1 MTRVKKNTKPTIPT
15 RAPPPGLT
23 RAPRGNLDEDI
34 KTTSRDTRVP
44 LDFSKKTKDQIVLAL
59 RTRIKSLRELR
70 EFLHNKTD
78 ELEIEERAL
87 VEKVNEEKKLRRE
100 KKDDGDRKKEQ
111 RESKE

>member
-1 MTRVKKNTKPTIPT
+1 
-15 RAPPPGLT
+15 
-23 RAPRGNLDEDI
+23 
-34 KTTSRDTRVP
+34 
-44 LDFSKKTKDQIVLAL
+44 
-59 RTRIKSLRELR
+59 
-70 EFLHNKTD
+70 LHNKTN

>member
-23 RAPRGNLDEDI
+23 RARGNLDEDI
-34 KTTSRDTRVP
+34 TTSRDTRVP
-44 LDFSKKTKDQIVLAL
+44 LGFSKKTKDQIVLAL

-70 EFLHNKTD
+70 EFLHNKTN

>member
-15 RAPPPGLT
+15 RAPPPGPT
-23 RAPRGNLDEDI
+23 RPRGNLDEDT
-34 KTTSRDTRVP
+34 TTSRDTRVP
-44 LDFSKKTKDQIVLAL
+44 LDFSKKTKDQIILAL

-70 EFLHNKTD
+70 EFLHNKTN
-78 ELEIEERAL
+78 EVEIEERAL

-100 KKDDGDRKKEQ
+100 KKNDGRKKEQ

>member
-1 MTRVKKNTKPTIPT
+1 MTRVKKNTKPPTIPT

-23 RAPRGNLDEDI
+23 RARGNLDEDVI
-34 KTTSRDTRVP
+34 TSRDTRVP

-70 EFLHNKTD
+70 EFLHNKTN

>member
-23 RAPRGNLDEDI
+23 RARGNLDEDI
-34 KTTSRDTRVP
+34 TTSRDTRVP

-70 EFLHNKTD
+70 EFLQ
-78 ELEIEERAL
+78 IEERAL

-100 KKDDGDRKKEQ
+100 KKDDGDRKNEQ

>member
-1 MTRVKKNTKPTIPT
+1 M
-15 RAPPPGLT
+15 
-23 RAPRGNLDEDI
+23 
-34 KTTSRDTRVP
+34 
-44 LDFSKKTKDQIVLAL
+44 
-59 RTRIKSLRELR
+59 
-70 EFLHNKTD
+70 HNKTN

>member
-1 MTRVKKNTKPTIPT
+1 MTRKEEHQTNDPNDALHPRLDKST
-15 RAPPPGLT
+15 RQ
-23 RAPRGNLDEDI
+23 PRRRHHHFQKRYALGIFRL
-34 KTTSRDTRVP
+34 
-44 LDFSKKTKDQIVLAL
+44 SKKTKDQIVLAL

-70 EFLHNKTD
+70 EFLHNKTN